1 VIRATQV
8 LERNAALERQLA
20 AVAAELNNLRSDSGK
35 AAAKAGSLPVQQVD
49 APAVSPG
56 PPEGSNQ
63 GAAIMCGTDAVDQ
76 ISTRGPTAAE
86 LGTPAGIQRIQ
97 PGQTQPS
104 HQTLSLKSG
113 ASCLQPVAAKPAPSR
128 QKIQQSA
135 VVVAVRQGSA
145 ACRPEKLVRGDR
157 GCFHHTSPALSSKG
171 VTYASLKKINSMVLL
186 FD

>member
-63 GAAIMCGTDAVDQ
+63 GAAIVCGTVAVDQ

-86 LGTPAGIQRIQ
+86 LGRTPAGIQRIH
-97 PGQTQPS
+97 PAQTQPS
-104 HQTLSLKSG
+104 HQTKSLKSG
-113 ASCLQPVAAKPAPSR
+113 ASCLQPVAAKPAPSW

-145 ACRPEKLVRGDR
+145 ACRPKKLVRGDR

-171 VTYASLKKINSMVLL
+171 GPFQVKVSHMHH
-186 FD
+186 